1 MRLKSCVY
9 SVVMII
15 CLLMSSLDTSAYEVD
30 SADCADSYLLSIGMP
45 EHVIHE
51 LPEGQKQLIYE
62 TTYGE
67 DVRYVSYEEQNY
79 QVDDEGALMQM
90 SATGTIS
97 QSDLTITVVG
107 IEALHQSGLSENTEY
122 KIYPTFV
129 WNKMVKIKND
139 TFAMAMYSGWSA
151 VPQLRNLKVHIMNAH
166 GGKSLANTDI
176 DPSYSSQYGY
186 AFHIPSSVGNMNEW
200 YEGHA
205 YFTVEKTDSSARPR
219 ISVKYIHDTSSLA
232 NASYSVNI
240 GLASISVSGKT
251 DKLQIMADNFTISG
265 L

>member
-15 CLLMSSLDTSAYEVD
+15 CLLMSSLDTFAYEVD

-45 EHVIHE
+45 ERVIHE

-122 KIYPTFV
+122 KICPTFV